1 VRPASLP
8 PPEVLRDRHDHG
20 TRVRYVLGC
29 RCDACRRANTT
40 YAVARYRAQRI
51 AGDWNGLVPAA
62 AARKHLV
69 ALSRRGVG
77 LKSVAATSDVP
88 KTTLAAIKA
97 RRRVQIRARTE
108 RRILSVDAGA
118 RGDGSLVSARR
129 TWLLI
134 HRLPEEGYTRGELA
148 RRLGS
153 RAKAPALQIQR
164 EYVLARTALRVER
177 LYRRCMQ

>member
-1 VRPASLP
+1 
-8 PPEVLRDRHDHG
+8 
-20 TRVRYVLGC
+20 
-29 RCDACRRANTT
+29 
-40 YAVARYRAQRI
+40 
-51 AGDWNGLVPAA
+51 
-62 AARKHLV
+62 V